1 MVLRREKTPA
11 RRETVAAIENVVYNK
26 LLWAGIGKS
35 EEAAIPQETAIQLM
49 SAGSLVQKGNP
60 GKIP

>member
-1 MVLRREKTPA
+1 MALRRENTPA
-11 RRETVAAIENVVYNK
+11 RRETIAVIKKVVYNK
-26 LLWAGIGKS
+26 LLWAGIGKN

-49 SAGSLVQKGNP
+49 SAGSLVQTGNP